1 MHSLHVTKTQI
12 GFLSGCLLMS
22 YGISKGIMSNL
33 SDKADPK
40 RFMALGLFLSAM
52 VNINLTFLGVSYWI
66 IALLVIL
73 LGIFQG
79 MGVTPALSQF
89 PIGFQSSLEAP

>member
-1 MHSLHVTKTQI
+1 
-12 GFLSGCLLMS
+12 
-22 YGISKGIMSNL
+22 MSNL